1 MTAASERRLLVA
13 PTSKLTNINSL
24 PTMLSQPA
32 AWSTLPLPTRQ
43 HLYSLLPPP
52 GAGEAPWDPEVH
64 PMDTKLRSHISAELN
79 VWQGDLRDGREVKK
93 WRDEAVG
100 AGRKRVEERREMK
113 GFAKIGREGA
123 GNGANGAVANHGD
136 GMEGVEK

>member
-1 MTAASERRLLVA
+1 MTVASEKRLLVA
-13 PTSKLTNINSL
+13 QHSKLTTISSL

-32 AWSTLPLPTRQ
+32 AWSTLPLTTRQ

-52 GAGEAPWDPEVH
+52 EAGEAPWDPDVH

-79 VWQGDLRDGREVKK
+79 AWQSDLRDGREVKK

-100 AGRKRVEERREMK
+100 AGRKRVEERREIK
-113 GFAKIGREGA
+113 GVAIVA
-123 GNGANGAVANHGD
+123 GESAADGANGAVAKEGS
-136 GMEGVEK
+136 GTEGVER

>member
-1 MTAASERRLLVA
+1 MTAASEKRLLVA

-32 AWSTLPLPTRQ
+32 AWSTLPLSTRQ
-43 HLYSLLPPP
+43 HLYSLLPSPE
-52 GAGEAPWDPEVH
+52 AGEAPWDPDMH
-64 PMDTKLRSHISAELN
+64 PMDTRLRSHISAELN
-79 VWQGDLRDGREVKK
+79 AWQGDLRDGREVKK

-113 GFAKIGREGA
+113 GSGKVDGEGVRD
-123 GNGANGAVANHGD
+123 GANGVVAKHGD
-136 GMEGVEK
+136 GMEGGGS